1 MLTKEQLAHYEV
13 AARLYVER
21 TGGNPEAFF
30 DRPHPKILGTTE
42 RVRIWHLAAE
52 ELHDLSM
59 QLTSLRDAAIAKEE
73 TKNKI
78 ITPSGANDA

>member
-1 MLTKEQLAHYEV
+1 MLTKEQLAHYEI

-30 DRPHPKILGTTE
+30 DTPHPKIAGATQ
-42 RVRIWHLAAE
+42 RVRVWHLAAI

-59 QLTSLRDAAIAKEE
+59 KLTSLRDMAVQKE
-73 TKNKI
+73 
-78 ITPSGANDA
+78 ANAVVLKS